1 MEEMLYIYAN
11 MSIYI
16 YIYVYRYIEEIQGTE
31 SPKSRKTQ
39 KYDW

>member
-11 MSIYI
+11 MCI